1 MSIDSIPRALGRYVL
16 YDQIAAGG
24 MASVHLGRL
33 HGAVGFSRVVAIKR
47 LHANYAQDPRFVQ
60 MFLDEARL
68 AALVKHPNV
77 VSTLDVV
84 ADDTEV
90 FLVMEH
96 VLGESLERLMPP
108 HTREPPP
115 PSVAVAV
122 VCGLLEGLH
131 AAHETR
137 DELGR
142 PLSIVHRDVSP
153 HNVLVDRN
161 GLVRVFDFG
170 IAKASD
176 RVEQTREGV
185 VKGKVSYMAPEQVR
199 GSADRRADV
208 FASGI
213 VLWELLTGRRRQ
225 AGRRND
231 ELFLLLATGKLE
243 LPPKP
248 STLRPG
254 LPPAL
259 DAVVERATAIDPAAR
274 FATAR
279 DMAFALERALEPAS
293 PRDVASWLDTVARPR
308 LDELGHLVRRIAS
321 EGPTSDR
328 PSTGPSSERSI
339 DVRSGVA
346 GRSMFPATRS
356 TFPAGT
362 ITNAVSSSVAPR
374 VTSLTPSSVPRR
386 PFWIT
391 PAALLVLAGALLFI
405 GFRLRPMRRGEAGL
419 QAPPSTSARAPSGTS
434 GTAQAA
440 GAAGDGQG
448 SESSMTIFEASPE
461 ASAPHGERATAR
473 PARESNAASPE
484 SAASPP
490 KPNEI
495 HKSTPGKRA
504 STPAV
509 VRSAPPPSQA
519 SPAKPA
525 VSATKASCDS
535 PFVVGPDGIRQIKP
549 ECM

>member
-122 VCGLLEGLH
+122 VVGMLEGLH

-176 RVEQTREGV
+176 RLEQTREGV
-185 VKGKVSYMAPEQVR
+185 VKGKVAYMAPEQVR
-199 GSADRRADV
+199 GNVDRRADV
-208 FASGI
+208 FASGV

-243 LPPKP
+243 PPPKP

-259 DAVVERATAIDPAAR
+259 DAVVERATAIDPEAR

-279 DMAFALERALEPAS
+279 DMASALERALEPSS
-293 PRDVASWLDTVARPR
+293 PRDVASWLDTVARQR
-308 LDELGHLVRRIAS
+308 LDELGQLVRRIAS
-321 EGPTSDR
+321 D
-328 PSTGPSSERSI
+328 GPSDEARSEGRI
-339 DVRSGVA
+339 DVRSGTGSRSVFPA
-346 GRSMFPATRS
+346 GRSI
-356 TFPAGT
+356 FPAGT

-374 VTSLTPSSVPRR
+374 VTSLTPSSSQRR

-405 GFRLRPMRRGEAGL
+405 GFRLRPMRRGEAAL
-419 QAPPSTSARAPSGTS
+419 QAPPSTSEGVPQRATAREG
-434 GTAQAA
+434 Q
-440 GAAGDGQG
+440 GAA
-448 SESSMTIFEASPE
+448 SSVTMFEASPE
-461 ASAPHGERATAR
+461 AAAPDAQGDAQRDAQRAAAR
-473 PARESNAASPE
+473 PSREAAVGESENAVTPS
-484 SAASPP
+484 
-490 KPNEI
+490 KPNEA
-495 HKSTPGKRA
+495 HKASSGRRA
-504 STPAV
+504 PPAV
-509 VRSAPPPSQA
+509 VRAAPPTASA
-519 SPAKPA
+519 SPAKAPPS
-525 VSATKASCDS
+525 VPKASCDS
-535 PFVVGPDGIRQIKP
+535 PFVVGADGIRQIKP